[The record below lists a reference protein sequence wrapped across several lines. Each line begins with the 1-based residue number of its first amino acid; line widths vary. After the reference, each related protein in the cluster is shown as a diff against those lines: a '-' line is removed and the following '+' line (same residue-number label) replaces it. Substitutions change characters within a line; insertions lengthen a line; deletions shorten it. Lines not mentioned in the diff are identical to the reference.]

1 MQKKLPVYYP
11 ENDLGICFTHTGFL
25 LHPRFKEA
33 RERYWPQFIE
43 SFDKTPTVFVW
54 QYAFLHDRS
63 DFLPKLKLFNRIA
76 PSVNIVICT
85 NDAITF
91 DYISSLGIYNI
102 SCILCNH
109 NAAVDR
115 NELFII
121 NREIQENNKIWDSV
135 YTGTLR
141 DIKRHF
147 LTHDLKNVCYLT
159 GGAKNGRGYQ
169 EIYDD
174 LHQNQTNAFTLIHQC
189 VSADSMSSF
198 YNMSK
203 VGLCLSAAEGAMYS
217 SIEYLLCGLP
227 VVSTRSIGGRDTFF
241 TDKNCIL
248 AEDNPESV
256 KDCVDKWLKNYPNLQ
271 ERYKIRE
278 DAICLQKAHTKNLK
292 NKIKEVAEK
301 QNILIDVDTFYKS
314 IYCNKLAVSV

>member
-11 ENDLGICFTHTGFL
+11 ENDLGICFTHTAFL
-25 LHPRFKEA
+25 LHSRFKEA
-33 RERYWPQFIE
+33 RERYWSEFIE

-54 QYAFLHDRS
+54 QYTFLYDRS
-63 DFLPKLKLFNRIA
+63 DFLPKLKLFNRIS
-76 PSVNIVICT
+76 PNVNIVICT
-85 NDAITF
+85 NDAISF
-91 DYISSLGIYNI
+91 DYINSLGIDNI
-102 SCILCNH
+102 SGILCNH

-115 NELFII
+115 NKLFII
-121 NREIQENNKIWDSV
+121 NEEIQENDKIWDSV
-135 YTGTLR
+135 YTAGLR
-141 DIKRHF
+141 DCKRHF
-147 LTHDLKNVCYLT
+147 LSHDLERVCYLT
-159 GGAKNGRGYQ
+159 GGVKNVRDYQ
-169 EIYDD
+169 ETYDD
-174 LHQNQTNAFTLIHQC
+174 LHQNQTNSFTLIHQRI
-189 VSADSMSSF
+189 SANNMSFF

-203 VGLCLSAAEGAMYS
+203 VGLCLSAAEGAMCS

-241 TDKNCIL
+241 TDKNCIF

-278 DAICLQKAHTKNLK
+278 DAICLQKVHTKNLK

-301 QNILIDVDTFYKS
+301 QNISIDVDKFYKS
-314 IYCNKLAVSV
+314 IYFNKLHINS